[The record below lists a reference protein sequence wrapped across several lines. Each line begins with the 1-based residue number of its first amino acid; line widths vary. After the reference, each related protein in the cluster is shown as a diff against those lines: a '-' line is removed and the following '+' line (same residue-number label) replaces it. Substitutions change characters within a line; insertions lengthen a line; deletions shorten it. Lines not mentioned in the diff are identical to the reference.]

1 MYSLKRNNI
10 VDNKSNMFERVNE
23 NENMLNKQFSSDG
36 NWLCGLARFG
46 KLDIQLIYVLLK
58 RGNQA

>member
-1 MYSLKRNNI
+1 MYSLKQKYI
-10 VDNKSNMFERVNE
+10 VENKSNMFERVNE
-23 NENMLNKQFSSDG
+23 NDIMLNKQFSSDR

-46 KLDIQLIYVLLK
+46 KLDIQLICVLLK